1 MGLAGLGCVSLV
13 TAIWTDGLASQGYW
27 ILANPGVATLVAD
40 FLWGFTFLAIYGW
53 IFTNINI
60 ALAADFLHRDALG
73 WRRGGRYVMVAGLLV
88 PYLSVSIPSSYLPI
102 SAAAQVDLQ
111 VIVSFWFGL
120 IFTFFT
126 AYAALVLGIAFRRIR
141 DLVIK
146 RYMKWVGITILAVIG
161 DFIVMMFTPIAFP
174 FLLVGYAAYRA
185 AGSLAIRTHNISQP
199 QESQSTRRIETSH
212 GTFVRINMIP
222 QIQMTVRSLKA

>member
-1 MGLAGLGCVSLV
+1 VITSIIVAYRALRLRRVLVDAAYRTRALWMGLAGLGCVSLV

-88 PYLSVSIPSSYLPI
+88 PYLSVSIPPSFYLPI
-102 SAAAQVDLQ
+102 SAAAQADLQ
-111 VIVSFWFGL
+111 ATGSFWFGL
-120 IFTFFT
+120 IFGFFT

-141 DLVIK
+141 DFVIK
-146 RYMKWVGITILAVIG
+146 RYMKWVGITVLAVLG
-161 DFIVMMFTPIAFP
+161 DFIVMNFTQLAFP
-174 FLLVGYAAYRA
+174 FLLIAYAAYRA
-185 AGSLAIRTHNISQP
+185 AGSLAIRTHNISQ
-199 QESQSTRRIETSH
+199 T
-212 GTFVRINMIP
+212 
-222 QIQMTVRSLKA
+222 